1 MKRRLLAIF
10 LSLTLMLSLVPS
22 AWAENEGD
30 AEPYGAEDTSA
41 VESKDGLSGPCGAT
55 EDDTVAWALTKNN
68 DSLYCVTKTTGD
80 TTSWR
85 FYEQE
90 PDAEEGNSEEVQAYT
105 LTISGEGAMA
115 DYARNTTPW
124 GLALAAKLLNEET
137 TDNNVSDFCSP
148 HITRVVFTEGSN
160 VTYIGAHAFRS
171 TSIRSIVIPDSVK
184 SIGAYAFIMC
194 RQLES
199 ITAAGSNDNREFYVK
214 DDVVYQ
220 PYDGGLALRF
230 FPLAKWTGAYEIK
243 DGVTALGSNS
253 MQMAEFTSVTIP
265 ASVRSINS
273 YAFNSSAI
281 ESVTFKGVPS
291 FGTEFEDNELS
302 PGAGAFSNCK
312 NLPTINF
319 PQNVTKLPNSL
330 FSGDVSLKGFTIP
343 DSVTEIG
350 NSAFANTGITEIEIP
365 AGVTTIGS
373 GVFSTSAPAEG
384 EAPVRTSIAV
394 NFKKSSNL
402 TSIGSACFDGLSYK
416 ATFDAED
423 TLASKVFSQAG
434 YQISF
439 YGQTLPEDENLVY
452 GWADASSLMVVG
464 LTEKGEK
471 ASSIA
476 IPATATAGDD
486 ETYPVVGIGDSVFA
500 GTAGDGAHA
509 NTTLKSVKL
518 GANIEFIGGRAFR
531 YCTGLTTVDFSEA
544 TKLERIGNNAFY
556 DAKSVTA
563 WDLSACTALTTVEDS
578 AFLYGFGKTTTLRL
592 PGSIESWGTDVIS
605 SAAVKVYVDV
615 TSTTFTTLVSVL
627 DKKSDKFTFGGET
640 GVYENLAYET
650 QYKNGEYTV
659 TITGFASEATEK
671 EEVVIPDEIKGMK
684 VTAVAEKA
692 FSDANGSYK
701 QIKRVTI
708 GKNVSQIGNYAF
720 ASSNGRTD
728 GTLESVTFDEGVPV
742 SVGTRAFQKYKNN
755 FTTFDAGNR
764 ELTLGDNVFLGSS
777 ALTLINI
784 PNVKSLG
791 KGVFHGYENTAGTLI
806 INGEAGCDPLTF
818 KDYTSGDGTAAADS
832 LKKATIYAVGDAN
845 KVKSEVEAL
854 GSIGSNILCL
864 TNGGTLKNP
873 PTNNTALA
881 RPVKAGYTFA
891 GWYDNA
897 DFSGNA
903 VTTPTA
909 GKTYYAKW
917 TMADS
922 ISLTADKTSVDYGT
936 PITLTV
942 APTNS
947 SWGYVW
953 YKDANG
959 DGILDRRTD
968 TSINNNGNVLVL
980 NNVSES
986 GTYWAVVLDDNST
999 RTSNSVS
1006 VTINKADGTASVRLE
1021 SWTYGKTAKEP
1032 VLTSDTN
1039 GINNVTYQYKVK
1051 GADDTTYSDTLPINA
1066 CDYTVKA
1073 TFAATDNYNEVTATA
1088 DFTIT
1093 KATYNMTGVKFE
1105 DASYT
1110 YDGSEKTLTISG
1122 TLPTGVTVAYENNK
1136 LTNAGSVTATAKFTI
1151 PDSDNYCAIDDMTAT
1166 LTITKAK
1173 PTVSISAKPDSLRGG
1188 GKVTLTVTGVPEEG
1202 KVIVTCD
1209 NGITVDNVNG
1219 TYSAVLPNRTV
1230 DYTFTLNYTGVE
1242 NGNYSDA
1249 TDTCTVSVTRR
1260 SSGGGSSSS
1269 DRSYAV
1275 TAPSTKNGDVT
1286 VSPKNASKGDRV
1298 TITVTPDKGYEL
1310 DKLTVKDASGNK
1322 LKLTDKGNGKY
1333 TFTMPGSKVTVS
1345 AEFVEEQAASIFADV
1360 PTDAYYAKA
1369 VEWAV
1374 KKGITNGKANGL
1386 FGSNDPCTR
1395 GQIVTFLWRAAGS
1408 PAPKGTAKVPAD
1420 VLPGSYCYDAV
1431 AWALENGITNGLA
1444 DGTFGVNNTCTRGQ
1458 SVTFLFRAIG
1468 KLVDSKAE
1476 FGDVLTDSYYANAVA
1491 WAVENGVT
1499 NGIGDGLF
1507 GPDNSCT
1514 RAQIVTF
1521 LYRAYQGK

>member
-1 MKRRLLAIF
+1 
-10 LSLTLMLSLVPS
+10 MLSLVPS

-55 EDDTVAWALTKNN
+55 EDDTVAWALTENN
-68 DSLYCVTKTTGD
+68 DSLYCVTKTTDD

-85 FYEQE
+85 FYENTA
-90 PDAEEGNSEEVQAYT
+90 DVEEGQSEIVQAYT

-124 GLALAAKLLNEET
+124 GLKLAELLNKET
-137 TDNNVSDFCSP
+137 TGNNVSDFCSP
-148 HITRVVFTEGSN
+148 HITRVVFTEDSN

-171 TSIRSIVIPDSVK
+171 TSIRTFEFPASVV
-184 SIGAYAFIMC
+184 SIGDYAFIMC
-194 RQLES
+194 RQLKS
-199 ITAAGSNDNREFYVK
+199 ITAAGDNANREFYVD

-230 FPLAKWTGAYEIK
+230 FPLAKWTDEYEIE

-265 ASVRSINS
+265 TSVRSINS
-273 YAFNSSAI
+273 YAFNSTALT
-281 ESVTFKGVPS
+281 SVTFADGCEPS

-312 NLPTINF
+312 NLTTINF
-319 PQNVTKLPNSL
+319 PQNVTELPNSL
-330 FSGDVSLKGFTIP
+330 FSGDVSLTEFDIP

-384 EAPVRTSIAV
+384 EKPVRTSIAV
-394 NFKKSSNL
+394 NFKKGSNL

-423 TLASKVFSQAG
+423 TVASKVFSQAG

-500 GTAGDGAHA
+500 GTAGDGAYA
-509 NTTLKSVKL
+509 NTTLESVKL

-544 TKLERIGNNAFY
+544 IKLERIGNNAFY

-592 PGSIESWGTDVIS
+592 PGNIESWGTDVIS
-605 SAAVKVYVDV
+605 SAPVKVYVDV

-627 DKKSDKFTFGGET
+627 DKKSDTFTFGGET
-640 GVYENLAYET
+640 DVYKNLAYET

-659 TITGFASEATEK
+659 TITGFASGATEK
-671 EEVVIPDEIKGMK
+671 DEVAIPDEIKGMK

-692 FSDANGSYK
+692 FSDAYK

-720 ASSNGRTD
+720 ASSRGSID
-728 GTLESVTFDEGVPV
+728 GTLESVTFNEGVPV
-742 SVGTRAFQKYKNN
+742 SVGTRAFQKYRNN

-873 PTNNTALA
+873 PTSNIELA
-881 RPVKAGYTFA
+881 TPVKDGYIFD

-903 VTTPTA
+903 VITPTA
-909 GKTYYAKW
+909 GKVYYAKW
-917 TMADS
+917 MMANA
-922 ISLTADKTSVDYGT
+922 ISLTADNTSVDYGT

-959 DGILDRRTD
+959 DGILDRSTD

-1006 VTINKADGTASVRLE
+1006 VTINKANGTASVRLE
-1021 SWTYGKTAKEP
+1021 SWAYGETAKTP
-1032 VLTSDTN
+1032 VPTSATNDTD
-1039 GINNVTYQYKVK
+1039 NVTYLYKAK
-1051 GADDTTYSDTLPINA
+1051 DANDSTYSKEVPTA
-1066 CDYTVKA
+1066 AGSYTVKA
-1073 TFAATDNYNEVTATA
+1073 TFPETENYNAVTAMA

-1093 KATYNMTGVKFE
+1093 KATYNMTDVKFE

-1110 YDGSEKTLTISG
+1110 YDGNEKTLTISG

-1151 PDSDNYCAIDDMTAT
+1151 EDSNNYCAIDDMTAT

-1202 KVIVTCD
+1202 NVIVTCD
-1209 NGITVDNVNG
+1209 NGITVDNANG

-1310 DKLTVKDASGNK
+1310 DKLTVKDVSGNK

-1360 PTDAYYAKA
+1360 PADAYYAKA

-1408 PAPKGTAKVPAD
+1408 PAPKGTAKVPGD

>member
-1021 SWTYGKTAKEP
+1021 SWTYGETAKEP

>member
-1 MKRRLLAIF
+1 
-10 LSLTLMLSLVPS
+10 MLSLVPS

-55 EDDTVAWALTKNN
+55 EDDTVAWALTENN
-68 DSLYCVTKTTGD
+68 DSLYCVTKTTDD

-85 FYEQE
+85 FYENTA
-90 PDAEEGNSEEVQAYT
+90 DVEEGQSEIVQAYT

-124 GLALAAKLLNEET
+124 GLKLAELLNKET
-137 TDNNVSDFCSP
+137 TGNNVSDFCSP

-171 TSIRSIVIPDSVK
+171 TSISSITIPDSVK
-184 SIGAYAFIMC
+184 SIGDYAFIMC
-194 RQLES
+194 RQLKE
-199 ITAAGSNDNREFYVK
+199 IKANDISDRAFFVDN
-214 DDVVYQ
+214 DVLYENYTENGQSGV
-220 PYDGGLALRF
+220 ALRF
-230 FPLAKWTGAYEIK
+230 FPLAKWAGVDYTV
-243 DGVTALGSNS
+243 DSRVTAIGSNS
-253 MQMAEFTSVTIP
+253 MQMSEIKSVTIP

-281 ESVTFKGVPS
+281 ESVTFNGVPS
-291 FGTEFEDNELS
+291 FGTEFEDNAL
-302 PGAGAFSNCK
+302 PGAGAFSSCE
-312 NLPTINF
+312 NLITIKDF
-319 PQNVTKLPNSL
+319 PKNVTKLPNNL
-330 FSGDVSLKGFTIP
+330 FSGDVSLTKFDIP

-350 NSAFANTGITEIEIP
+350 NSAFANTGITKIKIP
-365 AGVTTIGS
+365 AEVTTIGS
-373 GVFSTSAPAEG
+373 GVFSTSVPAEG
-384 EAPVRTSIAV
+384 EEPVRTSIAV
-394 NFKKSSNL
+394 NFEEGSKL
-402 TSIGSACFDGLSYK
+402 ASIGSGCFAGLDSYT
-416 ATFDAED
+416 ATFDPADKE
-423 TLASKVFSQAG
+423 AYSVFAQAG
-434 YQISF
+434 YQVTLD
-439 YGQTLPEDENLVY
+439 GLTLPTSEYFEFGWVDET
-452 GWADASSLMVVG
+452 SVVISG
-464 LTEKGEK
+464 LTEAGKNQPD
-471 ASSIA
+471 IT
-476 IPATATAGDD
+476 IPDTVTVAEQSYD
-486 ETYPVVGIGDSVFA
+486 VVGIGDSVFA
-500 GTAGDGAHA
+500 GTAGDDTHA

-518 GANIEFIGGRAFR
+518 GANIESIGDRAFI

-544 TKLERIGNNAFY
+544 TSLKSIGNSAFY
-556 DAKSVTA
+556 DTRMVNF
-563 WDLSACTALTTVEDS
+563 DLSNTALTTVEDS
-578 AFLYGFGKTTTLRL
+578 AFRYGFSKTITIKL
-592 PGSIESWGTDVIS
+592 PDSITSWGKYVIDNPS
-605 SAAVKVYVDV
+605 VVVYAAKN
-615 TSTTFTTLVSVL
+615 SGTFETL
-627 DKKSDKFTFGGET
+627 T
-640 GVYENLAYET
+640 GVLEKGNDRFILGLEKGILAY
-650 QYKNGEYTV
+650 QYVYKNEV
-659 TITGFASEATEK
+659 ASITIVGFASGVTDDLK
-671 EEVVIPDEIKGMK
+671 KTVDIPDDIDGVP
-684 VTAVAEKA
+684 VTAVAAYA
-692 FSDANGSYK
+692 FSNKGNDNYK
-701 QIKRVTI
+701 QIEHVTI

-720 ASSNGRTD
+720 ATSSASTD

-873 PTNNTALA
+873 PTSNIELA
-881 RPVKAGYTFA
+881 TPVKDGYIFD

-909 GKTYYAKW
+909 NKVYYAKW
-917 TMADS
+917 TMANA
-922 ISLTADKTSVDYGT
+922 ISLTADETSVDYGT

-1021 SWTYGKTAKEP
+1021 SWTYGETAKEP

-1360 PTDAYYAKA
+1360 PADAYYAKA

-1408 PAPKGTAKVPAD
+1408 PAPKGTAKVPGD

-1458 SVTFLFRAIG
+1458 SVTFLYRAIG

>member
-1 MKRRLLAIF
+1 MKRRLLAIL

-30 AEPYGAEDTSA
+30 AEPYGAEGTSA
-41 VESKDGLSGPCGAT
+41 VDSKDGLSGPCGAT
-55 EDDTVAWALTKNN
+55 EDDTVAWALTENN
-68 DSLYCVTKTTGD
+68 DSLYCVTKTTDG

-85 FYEQE
+85 FYENE
-90 PDAEEGNSEEVQAYT
+90 PDAEEGSTTNEAQAYT

-137 TDNNVSDFCSP
+137 TGNNNVSDFCSP
-148 HITRVVFTEGSN
+148 HITRVVFTEDSN
-160 VTYIGAHAFRS
+160 VTYIGKHAFRS
-171 TSIRSIVIPDSVK
+171 TSIRTFEFPASVE
-184 SIGAYAFIMC
+184 SIGDYAFIMC

-199 ITAAGSNDNREFYVK
+199 ITAAGSNDNRKFYVE

-265 ASVRSINS
+265 TSVRSINS
-273 YAFNSSAI
+273 YAFNSTALT
-281 ESVTFKGVPS
+281 SVTFADGCEPS

-312 NLPTINF
+312 NLTTINF
-319 PQNVTKLPNSL
+319 PQNVTELPNSL
-330 FSGDVSLKGFTIP
+330 FSGDVGLTGFTIP

-373 GVFSTSAPAEG
+373 GVFSTSAPAKD

-394 NFKKSSNL
+394 NFEEGSNL

-439 YGQTLPEDENLVY
+439 YGQILPEDENLVY

-471 ASSIA
+471 ESNIA
-476 IPATATAGDD
+476 IPATATAGDK
-486 ETYPVVGIGDSVFA
+486 TYPVVGIGDSVFA
-500 GTAGDGAHA
+500 GTAGDDTDA

-518 GANIEFIGGRAFR
+518 GANIESIGGRAFK

-544 TKLERIGNNAFY
+544 TKLARIGDNAFY

-578 AFLYGFGKTTTLRL
+578 AFRYGFVKTTTLRL

-708 GKNVSQIGNYAF
+708 GKNVSQIGNWAF
-720 ASSNGRTD
+720 ASSSGRTD

-742 SVGTRAFQKYKNN
+742 SVGTRAFQKYSNS

-791 KGVFHGYENTAGTLI
+791 TGVFHGHEKTVGTLI
-806 INGEAGCDPLTF
+806 INGEAACDPLTF
-818 KDYTSGDGTAAADS
+818 KNSTGGTNAADS
-832 LKKATIYAVGDAN
+832 LTKMTIYALGSAS
-845 KVKSEVEAL
+845 KVNNEVMAL
-854 GSIGSNILCL
+854 GGIGSNILCL
-864 TNGGTLKNP
+864 TNGGVIDVTQTTTGLY
-873 PTNNTALA
+873 T
-881 RPVKAGYTFA
+881 PVYNGDGKVFD
-891 GWYDNA
+891 GWCDSNGKKLT
-897 DFSGNA
+897 GNA
-903 VTTPTA
+903 SHGTYTAEWDNSAYTVAPTEVELSYTYGDETPTA
-909 GKTYYAKW
+909 GTVEV
-917 TMADS
+917 TTSGEGS
-922 ISLTADKTSVDYGT
+922 IRTATVNSENFILAVEGLKITVTPKSGLNAGEYKGT
-936 PITLTV
+936 IVVTTGDGATRTVPVTLTV
-942 APTNS
+942 AKKSIPVPSKDNTKYTYTGKDQTYQVEANEAYTVT
-947 SWGYVW
+947 GNVK
-953 YKDANG
+953 KDAGEYTVTIGLKDKANTIWAG
-959 DGILDRRTD
+959 KDNAEDLEYAFVIDKAAQDAPAAPMLKDRSY
-968 TSINNNGNVLVL
+968 TSITLKEVAANDNGATAEYSMDGENWQPSPTFIGLT
-980 NNVSES
+980 S
-986 GTYWAVVLDDNST
+986 GTTYT
-999 RTSNSVS
+999 FY
-1006 VTINKADGTASVRLE
+1006 VR
-1021 SWTYGKTAKEP
+1021 Y
-1032 VLTSDTN
+1032 
-1039 GINNVTYQYKVK
+1039 
-1051 GADDTTYSDTLPINA
+1051 
-1066 CDYTVKA
+1066 
-1073 TFAATDNYNEVTATA
+1073 AATDNYNASPA
-1088 DFTIT
+1088 SD
-1093 KATYNMTGVKFE
+1093 AVKF
-1105 DASYT
+1105 T
-1110 YDGSEKTLTISG
+1110 
-1122 TLPTGVTVAYENNK
+1122 
-1136 LTNAGSVTATAKFTI
+1136 
-1151 PDSDNYCAIDDMTAT
+1151 
-1166 LTITKAK
+1166 
-1173 PTVSISAKPDSLRGG
+1173 
-1188 GKVTLTVTGVPEEG
+1188 
-1202 KVIVTCD
+1202 
-1209 NGITVDNVNG
+1209 
-1219 TYSAVLPNRTV
+1219 
-1230 DYTFTLNYTGVE
+1230 
-1242 NGNYSDA
+1242 
-1249 TDTCTVSVTRR
+1249 TRR
-1260 SSGGGSSSS
+1260 HSS
-1269 DRSYAV
+1269 
-1275 TAPSTKNGDVT
+1275 PST
-1286 VSPKNASKGDRV
+1286 P
-1298 TITVTPDKGYEL
+1298 VTPDPEPTP
-1310 DKLTVKDASGNK
+1310 DNSTS
-1322 LKLTDKGNGKY
+1322 
-1333 TFTMPGSKVTVS
+1333 
-1345 AEFVEEQAASIFADV
+1345 FADV
-1360 PTDAYYAKA
+1360 PANAYFADAVK
-1369 VEWAV
+1369 WAV
-1374 KKGITNGKANGL
+1374 DKGITNGL
-1386 FGSNDPCTR
+1386 SDTMFGPYESCTR
-1395 GQIVTFLWRAAGS
+1395 AQIVTFLWRAAGS
-1408 PAPKGTAKVPAD
+1408 PEPKTMSSFTDVPA
-1420 VLPGSYCYDAV
+1420 SAYYAKAV
-1431 AWALENGITNGLA
+1431 AWAVENGITNGMTET
-1444 DGTFGVNNTCTRGQ
+1444 TFAPNATCTRGQ
-1458 SVTFLFRAIG
+1458 SVTFLYRALG
-1468 KLVDSKAE
+1468 KKVESSAN
-1476 FGDVLTDSYYANAVA
+1476 FTDVKSDAFYADAVNWAVA
-1491 WAVENGVT
+1491 SDVT
-1499 NGIGDGLF
+1499 NGTSATTFSPNAD
-1507 GPDNSCT
+1507 CT
-1514 RAQIVTF
+1514 RAEIVTF